1 MRGRTHCTIGVLAS
15 IQSCLLFK
23 VPISVL
29 SIVISAIFSL
39 LPDLDESNS
48 TISNFFLKRDLSKK
62 IYKLI
67 ISIINCLIFFI
78 SLKINDNFILSSII
92 TFISIYIIES
102 KLTHK
107 SLRKIFL
114 SLTFL
119 LLSFCL
125 YLTNFKIYII
135 LFTLILALFPWLKH
149 RGISHSIFA
158 IIILYLLLKQIELLT
173 NICYLSFYG
182 TISYASHIFLGDIFT
197 RQGVPIFYPLSNKK
211 ISFANLRVGTSI
223 SNLVEILIVLILS
236 SFVIFSITKI

>member
-158 IIILYLLLKQIELLT
+158 IIIL
-173 NICYLSFYG
+173 
-182 TISYASHIFLGDIFT
+182 
-197 RQGVPIFYPLSNKK
+197 
-211 ISFANLRVGTSI
+211 
-223 SNLVEILIVLILS
+223 
-236 SFVIFSITKI
+236 